1 MDIKKLKETRRRKK
15 ITFPELANLSNVPV
29 RTLENIFS
37 GRTPHPRID
46 TMQAIERALGLIDG
60 GSPLDNAKVEQTL
73 TEKEQRLLS
82 AFNALI
88 EPMQDIMLEQIEK
101 LAEIKNGHRKQA

>member
-1 MDIKKLKETRRRKK
+1 MEITEIKQLMKRRK
-15 ITFPELANLSNVPV
+15 ITQLELSNITGVPIQ
-29 RTLENIFS
+29 TLRYIFT
-37 GRTPHPRID
+37 GRTAHPRID
-46 TMQAIERALGLIDG
+46 TMQAIERALGLTDG
-60 GSPLDNAKVEQTL
+60 GSPLDNARVGQTL